1 MTAVLVK
8 ILVGALALGLGV
20 LLGLPGRGGRSA
32 ASPSRW
38 KIHRPGPDS
47 AGVHDEDELEALERD
62 LGRTHAL
69 RRRAKRYF
77 TPLDL
82 LRSDRRGSHRRRTR
96 RYFHTAAP
104 RERGGGGGPRRPGGK
119 G

>member
-1 MTAVLVK
+1 MTAALVK
-8 ILVGALALGLGV
+8 ILIGVLALGLGI

-32 ASPSRW
+32 GSESRW
-38 KIHRPGPDS
+38 KIRGRDS
-47 AGVHDEDELEALERD
+47 HGVHDEDELEQLERD
-62 LGRTHAL
+62 LGRANPL

-82 LRSDRRGSHRRRTR
+82 LRSDRRGSDRRRTR

-104 RERGGGGGPRRPGGK
+104 TERGKGGGPRS
-119 G
+119 